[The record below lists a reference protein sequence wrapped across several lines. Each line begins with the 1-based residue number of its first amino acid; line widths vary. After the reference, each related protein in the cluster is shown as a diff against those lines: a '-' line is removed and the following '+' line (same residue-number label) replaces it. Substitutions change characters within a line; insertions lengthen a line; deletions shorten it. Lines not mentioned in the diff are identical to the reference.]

1 MTLRPVAAA
10 GRVVRRLAIAATAAA
25 LAIAIAVFEDGF
37 AAVDLLGI
45 ALAAVPPVLLFLL
58 SAALQALAEL
68 PEKIR
73 AAPREAQ
80 GHAAGLTGL
89 AREARHA
96 RLLRLPFLVWR
107 AARVTAEARELL
119 APHASILPLMSP
131 AFLAAS
137 AVAALAV
144 PVEVVVAF
152 VLLAG

>member
-1 MTLRPVAAA
+1 VALGPVAAA
-10 GRVVRRLAIAATAAA
+10 GRLVRRLAIAATAAA

-80 GHAAGLTGL
+80 GRAAGLAGL

-107 AARVTAEARELL
+107 AARVTAEARDLL
-119 APHASILPLMSP
+119 APHAAILPLMSP